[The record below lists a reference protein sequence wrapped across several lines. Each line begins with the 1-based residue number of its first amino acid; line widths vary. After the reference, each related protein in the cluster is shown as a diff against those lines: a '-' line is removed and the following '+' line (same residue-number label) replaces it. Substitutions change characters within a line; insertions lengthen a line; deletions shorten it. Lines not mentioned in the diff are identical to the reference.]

1 MYILEIKTRKQ
12 FEDMFKISPIHC
24 ITALWGTSQCGML
37 SLLSALGGPSLL
49 VGGFRLDSVLIWAV
63 LACPTRVAQEAV
75 ITCVGHEN
83 NMELGFQVS
92 AALGSSVEA
101 CQVWLFRVLR
111 LSN

>member
-1 MYILEIKTRKQ
+1 MAQVHKSTVRVLVFMFWAGFGEIR
-12 FEDMFKISPIHC
+12 FP
-24 ITALWGTSQCGML
+24 
-37 SLLSALGGPSLL
+37 LLGFWFAALGGPSLL

-75 ITCVGHEN
+75 ITCAGHEN